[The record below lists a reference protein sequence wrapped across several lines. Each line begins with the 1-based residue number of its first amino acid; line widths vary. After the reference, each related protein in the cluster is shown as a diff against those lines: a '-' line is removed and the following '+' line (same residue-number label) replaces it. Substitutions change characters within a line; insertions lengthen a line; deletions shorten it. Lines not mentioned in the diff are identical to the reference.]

1 MTLRQTRRRVLQA
14 MGGLLASAAAWR
26 MGEPVSPAAAET
38 PEGSVPAHPLD
49 WRPLSLPK
57 EEWKKLVSPKAYY
70 VLFEE
75 GTERAFSSPL
85 NDQKKAGTYLC
96 AACNLPLFSSEAK
109 FDSGTGW
116 PSFYEPIAGRLGT
129 SRDFKLVFPR
139 TEYHCARCGGHQGHV
154 FEDGPKPT
162 GLRYCNNGVAL
173 QFVEEGEALP
183 ALRQS
188 ALKPLP

>member
-1 MTLRQTRRRVLQA
+1 MQTRRN
-14 MGGLLASAAAWR
+14 LLR
-26 MGEPVSPAAAET
+26 MTTGILIGATGWWLGAGRGRAEIAPGTKPAQ
-38 PEGSVPAHPLD
+38 PLD

-57 EEWKKLVSPKAYY
+57 EEWKKLVSAKAYY

-75 GTERAFSSPL
+75 GTERAYSSDL
-85 NDQKKAGTYLC
+85 DDEKRSGTYVC
-96 AACNLPLFSSEAK
+96 AACYLPLFGSEAK

-116 PSFYEPIAGRLGT
+116 PSFFEPIEGRLGT
-129 SRDFKLVFPR
+129 SRDYKLVFPR

-173 QFVEEGEALP
+173 AFVPEGESLP
-183 ALRQS
+183 ALRRK
-188 ALKPLP
+188 A